1 MAHTW
6 QVCRHFITSSQQS
19 FIYCEKTF
27 LRFWRK
33 WYSRLLRNGAKT
45 EDRNQEEAFWRRVVG
60 VVDVVGAHN
69 QKKLNC
75 FVRIFSLSRSTS
87 MLPLLLS
94 FLSASI
100 PSLCSYPRIFLCLP
114 QSFSSMSIV
123 LSVWAVLRLAVLRL
137 LLRRQRRRRRSYS
150 RNSCSVAGRQNLAEK
165 ISSTQNF
172 LSIFIWYTCA

>member
-60 VVDVVGAHN
+60 VVGVVDVVGAHN

-100 PSLCSYPRIFLCLP
+100 LLCVPILESFCVCLNPSPAWVSFCLSERFCAL
-114 QSFSSMSIV
+114 QFCV
-123 LSVWAVLRLAVLRL
+123 CCCGVNDVDDDHTVATLAA
-137 LLRRQRRRRRSYS
+137 SPG
-150 RNSCSVAGRQNLAEK
+150 AK
-165 ISSTQNF
+165 I
-172 LSIFIWYTCA
+172 